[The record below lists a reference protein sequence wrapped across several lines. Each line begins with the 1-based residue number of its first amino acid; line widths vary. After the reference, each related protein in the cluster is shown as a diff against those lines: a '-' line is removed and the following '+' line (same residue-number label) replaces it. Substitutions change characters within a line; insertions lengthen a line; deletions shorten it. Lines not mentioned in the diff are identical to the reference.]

1 MSTLTFRSLLV
12 VGSLGLGLNVPIAEA
27 HQCVDVRILH
37 SPRQVAA
44 GSQASMVAG
53 VFNCGSCPTTAEL
66 DAWLYDPDSHTRVH
80 LGGERVRLREGEFRR
95 AKLLLN
101 IPDNVAPGRYQLVL
115 SGVTPGGFM
124 DLARARIS
132 VVSRDF
138 GDVRRLL
145 MQLASDSGDAAAV
158 EELLEMVDAY
168 ADELR
173 PREVMP
179 ASGDITGKI
188 VHKDKKKRKIR
199 VKNAVGREKTV
210 KVKPTTQIFD
220 ENGDPITFDDLHE
233 GDRVEVEYDNNNVA
247 TRIDKLR

>member
-1 MSTLTFRSLLV
+1 
-12 VGSLGLGLNVPIAEA
+12 
-27 HQCVDVRILH
+27 
-37 SPRQVAA
+37 
-44 GSQASMVAG
+44 
-53 VFNCGSCPTTAEL
+53 
-66 DAWLYDPDSHTRVH
+66 
-80 LGGERVRLREGEFRR
+80 
-95 AKLLLN
+95 
-101 IPDNVAPGRYQLVL
+101 
-115 SGVTPGGFM
+115 M

>member
-1 MSTLTFRSLLV
+1 MSTLTLRSLLV
-12 VGSLGLGLNVPIAEA
+12 VGSLGLGLNVPTAEA

-37 SPRQVAA
+37 SPRQVTA

-53 VFNCGSCPTTAEL
+53 VFNCGGCPTTAEL

-95 AKLLLN
+95 ARLLLD
-101 IPDNVAPGRYQLVL
+101 IPDNVVPGRYQLVL

-124 DLARARIS
+124 DLARARIN

-138 GDVRRLL
+138 RDVRSLL
-145 MQLASDSGDAAAV
+145 MQLASDPGDADSM
-158 EELLEMVDAY
+158 EELLEMVDAHV
-168 ADELR
+168 DEPG

-179 ASGDITGKI
+179 ASDDITGKI
-188 VHKDKKKRKIR
+188 VHKDKKKQEIR
-199 VKNAVGREKTV
+199 VENAVGREKTV
-210 KVKPTTQIFD
+210 KIKPTTQIFD
-220 ENGDPITFDDLHE
+220 ANGAPITFNDLHE
-233 GDRVEVEYDNNNVA
+233 GDRVEVAYDNNNVA